1 MPLLTLTNI
10 SLQYGTH
17 QIFDGI
23 DLTITRGQR
32 LGLLGRNGAGK
43 STLMKLLAGL
53 VQADSGE
60 RWQRPS
66 VKLGMLEQ
74 DLPEASDA
82 TCFEVVAEGL
92 GELGPALAEYHH
104 LSMSATEHD
113 LERLQRLQEII
124 ESSDGWR
131 LQQKVEATLTRLN
144 IDGEQ
149 TLASMSGG
157 WKRRVALAKALVS
170 EPDILFLDEPTNHLD
185 IPTIEFLEEQLKEF
199 RGAIVLVTHDRRFLQ
214 QIADTIAE
222 LDRGHLKVWK
232 GDYRG
237 FLNYKEHLEAAE
249 AKANAE
255 FDKKL
260 AQEEVWIRQG
270 IKARR
275 TRNEGRVRALE
286 ALRKER
292 SERREITGKASF
304 SIGDAQSSGKRVVE
318 VEHAS
323 VRLGDKTILRDIN
336 LIVQRGDRIGIVGAN
351 GAGKTTLLNTLL
363 GKLTPSSGKVSL
375 GTKLEIAYSDQLRSE
390 LDPEM
395 SLMDAVCGGQSFV
408 EINGHKRHAYSYLS
422 EFLFAK
428 ERANTPIGALSGG
441 EKNRAVLA
449 RLFTQT
455 ANVLVLDEPTND
467 LDMETLELLE
477 EQILNFAGTVLLVSH
492 DRDFMDNTVT
502 ALLVVEN
509 DGRVSEH
516 AGSFSNWEAR
526 GFKLKALDP
535 NSKDESDQAAKPQTS
550 TSNTPAPKVQASSTP
565 APAPKRKLSYKE
577 QRELQALPEQID
589 TLETQIAELENVM
602 AQPSFYQQGH
612 DEVQAKTQALADLQ
626 AELEA
631 KMERWL
637 ELDSD

>member
-1 MPLLTLTNI
+1 MPLLTLTNV

-23 DLTITRGQR
+23 DLTLTRGQR

-43 STLMKLLAGL
+43 STLMKLLAGF
-53 VQADSGE
+53 VHADSGE

-74 DLPEASDA
+74 DLPEASQA
-82 TCFEVVAEGL
+82 TCFEIVADGL

-104 LSMSATEHD
+104 LSMTATEHD
-113 LERLQRLQEII
+113 LGRLQRLQEII
-124 ESSDGWR
+124 EASDGWR

-149 TLASMSGG
+149 TLASLSGG

-199 RGAIVLVTHDRRFLQ
+199 RGAIVLVTHDRRFLL

-292 SERREITGKASF
+292 SERRDITGKASF
-304 SIGDAQSSGKRVVE
+304 SIGDAQSSGKRVIE
-318 VEHAS
+318 VEHAF
-323 VRLGDKTILRDIN
+323 VQLGGKTVLKDIN

-363 GKLTPSSGKVSL
+363 GKLKPSAGSVTL

-509 DGRVSEH
+509 DGRVTEH
-516 AGSFSNWEAR
+516 AGSFSDWEGR
-526 GFKLKALDP
+526 GYKLTALDP
-535 NSKDESDQAAKPQTS
+535 QLSENQAETETTK
-550 TSNTPAPKVQASSTP
+550 PKVAMPDNASAAPST
-565 APAPKRKLSYKE
+565 KRKLSYKA
-577 QRELQALPEQID
+577 QRELDALPDQID
-589 TLETQIAELENVM
+589 ALETKISELEAVI
-602 AQPSFYQQGH
+602 ADPRFYQQAH
-612 DEVQAKTQALADLQ
+612 DQVQSKTQALADLQ
-626 AELEA
+626 AELER

>member
-17 QIFDGI
+17 HIFDGI

-43 STLMKLLAGL
+43 STLMKLLAGS

-82 TCFEVVAEGL
+82 TCFEVVADGL

-104 LSMSATEHD
+104 LSMSATEQD
-113 LERLQRLQEII
+113 LGRLQKLQEII
-124 ESSDGWR
+124 EASDGWR

-144 IDGEQ
+144 IDGDQ
-149 TLASMSGG
+149 TLASLSGG

-286 ALRKER
+286 AMRKER

-336 LIVQRGDRIGIVGAN
+336 LIVQRGDRIGIGGAN
-351 GAGKTTLLNTLL
+351 DAGKTTLLNTLL
-363 GKLTPSSGKVSL
+363 GKLTTSTGKVSL

-516 AGSFSNWEAR
+516 AGSFSDWEAR
-526 GFKLKALDP
+526 GFKLTALDP
-535 NSKDESDQAAKPQTS
+535 NRKNESAPPDTAPAS
-550 TSNTPAPKVQASSTP
+550 APKTQTP
-565 APAPKRKLSYKE
+565 NAPASASKRKLSYKE
-577 QRELQALPEQID
+577 QRELDALPDQID
-589 TLETQIAELENVM
+589 TLETQIAELE
-602 AQPSFYQQGH
+602 ALIADPSFYQQAH

>member
-17 QIFDGI
+17 HIFDGI

-43 STLMKLLAGL
+43 STLMKLLAGS

-82 TCFEVVAEGL
+82 TCFEVVADGL

-104 LSMSATEHD
+104 LSMSATEQD
-113 LERLQRLQEII
+113 LGRLQKLQEII
-124 ESSDGWR
+124 EASDGWR

-144 IDGEQ
+144 IDGDQ
-149 TLASMSGG
+149 TLASLSGG

-286 ALRKER
+286 AMRKER

-363 GKLTPSSGKVSL
+363 GKLTPSTGKVSL

-516 AGSFSNWEAR
+516 AGSFSDWEAR
-526 GFKLKALDP
+526 GFKLTALDP
-535 NSKDESDQAAKPQTS
+535 NRKNESAPPETAPASAPKTQTS
-550 TSNTPAPKVQASSTP
+550 N
-565 APAPKRKLSYKE
+565 APASASKRKLSYKE
-577 QRELQALPEQID
+577 QRELDALPDQID
-589 TLETQIAELENVM
+589 TLETQIAELE
-602 AQPSFYQQGH
+602 ALIADPSFYQQAH

>member
-17 QIFDGI
+17 HIFDGI

-43 STLMKLLAGL
+43 STLMKLLAGS

-82 TCFEVVAEGL
+82 TCFEVVADGL

-104 LSMSATEHD
+104 LSMSATEQD
-113 LERLQRLQEII
+113 LGRLQKLQEII
-124 ESSDGWR
+124 EASDGWR

-144 IDGEQ
+144 IDGDQ
-149 TLASMSGG
+149 TLASLSGG

-286 ALRKER
+286 AMRKER

-363 GKLTPSSGKVSL
+363 GKLTPSTGKVSL

-516 AGSFSNWEAR
+516 AGSFSDWEAR
-526 GFKLKALDP
+526 GFKLTALDP
-535 NSKDESDQAAKPQTS
+535 NRKNESAPPETAPASAPKTQTS
-550 TSNTPAPKVQASSTP
+550 N
-565 APAPKRKLSYKE
+565 APASASKRKLSYKE
-577 QRELQALPEQID
+577 QRELDALPDQID
-589 TLETQIAELENVM
+589 KLETQIAELE
-602 AQPSFYQQGH
+602 ALIADPSFYQQAH

>member
-17 QIFDGI
+17 HIFDGI

-43 STLMKLLAGL
+43 STLMKLLAGS

-82 TCFEVVAEGL
+82 TCFEVVADGL

-104 LSMSATEHD
+104 LSMSATEQD
-113 LERLQRLQEII
+113 LGRLQKLQEII
-124 ESSDGWR
+124 EASDGWR

-144 IDGEQ
+144 IDGDQ
-149 TLASMSGG
+149 TLASLSGG

-286 ALRKER
+286 AMRKER

-363 GKLTPSSGKVSL
+363 GKLTPSTGKVSL

-477 EQILNFAGTVLLVSH
+477 EQILNFSGTVLLVSH

-516 AGSFSNWEAR
+516 AGSFSDWEAR
-526 GFKLKALDP
+526 GFKLTALDP
-535 NSKDESDQAAKPQTS
+535 NRKNESAQPETAPASLPKTQTP
-550 TSNTPAPKVQASSTP
+550 NAPAS
-565 APAPKRKLSYKE
+565 APKRKLSYKE
-577 QRELQALPEQID
+577 QRELDALPDQID
-589 TLETQIAELENVM
+589 TLETQIAELE
-602 AQPSFYQQGH
+602 ALIADPSFYQQAH
-612 DEVQAKTQALADLQ
+612 DEVQAKAQALADLQ

>member
-17 QIFDGI
+17 HIFDGI

-43 STLMKLLAGL
+43 STLMKLLAGS

-82 TCFEVVAEGL
+82 TCFEVVADGL

-104 LSMSATEHD
+104 LSMSATEQD
-113 LERLQRLQEII
+113 LGRLQKLQEII
-124 ESSDGWR
+124 EASDGWR

-144 IDGEQ
+144 IDGDQ
-149 TLASMSGG
+149 TLASLSGG

-286 ALRKER
+286 AMRKER

-363 GKLTPSSGKVSL
+363 GKLTPSTGKVSL

-516 AGSFSNWEAR
+516 AGSFSDWEAR
-526 GFKLKALDP
+526 GFKLTALDP
-535 NSKDESDQAAKPQTS
+535 NRKNES
-550 TSNTPAPKVQASSTP
+550 APPDP
-565 APAPKRKLSYKE
+565 APASARKTQTPNAPASASKRKLSYKE
-577 QRELQALPEQID
+577 QRELDALPDQID
-589 TLETQIAELENVM
+589 TLETQIAELE
-602 AQPSFYQQGH
+602 ALIADPSFYQQAH

>member
-43 STLMKLLAGL
+43 STLMKLLAGS

-74 DLPEASDA
+74 DLPEASEA
-82 TCFEVVAEGL
+82 TCFEVVADGL

-104 LSMSATEHD
+104 LSMSATEQD
-113 LERLQRLQEII
+113 LARLQKLQEII
-124 ESSDGWR
+124 EASDGWR

-149 TLASMSGG
+149 TLASLSGG

-260 AQEEVWIRQG
+260 AQEEIWIRQG

-323 VRLGDKTILRDIN
+323 VRLGDKTILQDIN

-363 GKLTPSSGKVSL
+363 GKLPPSTGKVSL

-509 DGRVSEH
+509 DGHVSEH
-516 AGSFSNWEAR
+516 AGSFSDWEAR

-535 NSKDESDQAAKPQTS
+535 NSKDESAQAAKPQTS
-550 TSNTPAPKVQASSTP
+550 ASNTPAPKVQATSAP

-577 QRELQALPEQID
+577 QRELDALPDQID
-589 TLETQIAELENVM
+589 TLETQIAELE
-602 AQPSFYQQGH
+602 ALIADPSFYQQTH

-626 AELEA
+626 AELES